1 MVFYV
6 KSVGVN
12 VTLVDIVGG
21 VRFTVSPAVL
31 QKMFGVEMK
40 EGEVWEVSI
49 SRREDIEQS
58 FLRWQ
63 VIQQA

>member
-6 KSVGVN
+6 KSVGTN

-21 VRFTVSPAVL
+21 VKFTVSPAAL
-31 QKMFGVEMK
+31 QKLFGVEMK
-40 EGEVWEVSI
+40 EGEVWEI
-49 SRREDIEQS
+49 SAHRREDLEQAFS
-58 FLRWQ
+58 RWQ